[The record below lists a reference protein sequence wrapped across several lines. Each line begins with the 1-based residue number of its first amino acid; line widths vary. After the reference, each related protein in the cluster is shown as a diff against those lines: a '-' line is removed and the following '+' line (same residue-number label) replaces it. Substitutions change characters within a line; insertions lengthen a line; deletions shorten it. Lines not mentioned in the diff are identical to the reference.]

1 MDKESGGQGIGHDLV
16 TNDNKRVSYT
26 VLKMSRIQSNIAQHK
41 KKLRNELNYEMKWIM
56 KWIGFMNLGFRTQ
69 NHNIWN

>member
-41 KKLRNELNYEMKWIM
+41 KKLRNELNYEMK
-56 KWIGFMNLGFRTQ
+56 
-69 NHNIWN
+69 